1 MPSINA
7 RPHLFSVSLPM
18 APLPPADEPAAAV
31 APLSTPP
38 RPIRSIQPP
47 LGLQGRLK
55 ENAQGVPAADTPA
68 SVVANQFATRPTLRS
83 VVAAQLDS
91 LLNQRYPTLSFNSAN
106 TALAVP
112 ISTDPLQYA
121 LTPLLD
127 LALEHMA
134 SGGELALPE
143 GAKWVSRDTATTLKV
158 VDASGNR
165 ATPLDTYSMELA
177 IRSLRPN
184 LKAAYA
190 DALSHY
196 WGQDAFAGTSR
207 WRWLSD
213 TLNDTLRIAGLQQPG
228 LSATQRETL
237 DQITRYPDVSER
249 NSRYGESAA
258 RAFIVDTT
266 LEQAGITATHS
277 DPSLLITRNIGGET
291 LVLHATAAGK
301 VTPYASLEA
310 FTQAWEHQLN
320 QSFKFDRLTWKR
332 REPDGNIFD
341 TQAAVILDR
350 QLQNLDAIQ
359 LPANSRAGDL
369 EQLFS
374 QASDTAMWFN
384 NTAST
389 RPRDLPGWLTQA
401 TDAERFAYQR
411 QALELA
417 SSVQRNQGRT
427 FLTDIPDIRT
437 YAEQQLNAHLASKG
451 YAAKDLEVT
460 FKVPVGDLGSGYI
473 EPVKMSLVDMALE
486 NLAGLP
492 AGAMDV
498 RLRGQLIKDPELPQ
512 MLKDLI
518 TTIDIGKHYPALLN
532 QHLLSDTDEARAR
545 AKLFIE
551 QVPLQL
557 NLQALE
563 LKLKGEAGIT
573 DTGYRLV
580 EAVTRPGTG
589 PREVDGQAITLRPL
603 AFVRKPGAT
612 PDVVANMFLI
622 EPQNPAYGPHLL
634 YRPQLSPVLQEF
646 ASRDALLAAIQAP
659 GPLQQSVLAWLPSD
673 KVRAIYG
680 NGGFKTPHIARYGV
694 FNEFDA
700 PATPAP
706 TSLAIDGYGACEKL
720 RKDLRDGMLMQH
732 LFTTNTQS
740 LITLAQGQST
750 SDIQSRWA
758 SYKELGWLLFNT
770 LLPVLR
776 GPGAMAGWL
785 LQLASVENDIRQA
798 SDPNNSDPAGAMV
811 DLLVNVATLLSHATP
826 VRPPERAVGNVPF
839 NQRPEVSS
847 PLRRPAGD
855 TSQVPRVVVEPDA
868 APVAKGLLTHDQPF
882 DFSFSSP
889 RDLSPSQRAHIQS
902 FSVPKPTGTTTP
914 IQSGARAG
922 LYLVDG
928 KLHACI
934 ENHWYRVARDLD
946 GPFVI
951 NEQNRTLTGPPLTR
965 DAKRQW
971 QFDTR
976 PKLRGGMPRASERMK
991 ATLDRNIELSDAM
1004 LRRYAEQV
1012 ASMQPLVG
1020 AIETS
1025 DMRLNETDEALRK
1038 SNKTLRTLWGLVN
1051 SGERGTGFAQ
1061 QYQQELRKNKDLSTL
1076 MRMRFEDDQKNANA
1090 MLAHRRIAIQ
1100 ALSSDNPAMN
1110 FNLFREKRGD
1120 QYKAIA
1126 ATLLSRTID
1135 HVYVNDQFTHAKSG
1149 EPLAKLIERTQRN
1162 EPGAYADLIENMAD
1176 HVERLGRQIEA
1187 AQAYNQVLN
1196 EWKSDCP
1203 GNKKLA
1209 EAFIKE
1215 FPQPPANQVF
1225 TATMERLSALR
1236 ELSLD
1241 RTIDPRSPEEAFFR
1255 DRFNQADLNAAANS
1269 HIELQQHEGY
1279 TGEER
1284 IAVLSNLI
1292 EKYQAEFNNAHA
1304 LQETGPD
1311 SVRVFYG
1318 KRYLECLQEV
1328 ITQAQVELADLMR
1341 EEQHLPPVAPRR
1353 DDRARKSLNKKVFK
1367 TRDKQTLVGTLRDTQ
1382 PGQDIPII
1390 DVLDSRTGQPL
1401 SSYSWHSTEGDW
1413 VRIVNA
1419 EPVSSPS
1426 VPSPKPLSASIGT
1439 ARKLMGEQAGIERS
1453 IQFQKKKLDDP
1464 ARRETVNP
1472 RDWSDMLEAQADQ
1485 LEQVAQDAQAN
1496 HGAASETKALVETW
1510 KNAAKAMRERAIMH
1524 RCDGYLRQ
1532 LPRAEN
1538 IDYLWTHGRVDIGL
1552 VTRGKKLKGADFLT
1566 EYAVR
1571 EKNSTNVLWY
1581 AHFHYPNTT
1590 TARNTYSAAHLKL
1603 PEQRYMT
1610 QKDLVE
1616 NAGRNNQP
1624 FNSIVRAKIEPPLD
1638 QKLFLKL

>member
-1 MPSINA
+1 M
-7 RPHLFSVSLPM
+7 
-18 APLPPADEPAAAV
+18 
-31 APLSTPP
+31 
-38 RPIRSIQPP
+38 RSIRPP
-47 LGLQGRLK
+47 SGLQGRSL
-55 ENAQGVPAADTPA
+55 NHAQSTPAADTPA
-68 SVVANQFATRPTLRS
+68 SAVANQFATRPTLRA
-83 VVAAQLDS
+83 VVAGQLDA
-91 LLNQRYPTLSFNSAN
+91 LLNRHYPTLNFDSAN
-106 TALAVP
+106 TSLAVP
-112 ISTDPLQYA
+112 IATDSLQYT

-134 SGGELALPE
+134 NGSELLFPE
-143 GAKWVSRDTATTLKV
+143 NAKWVKSDTAASLKV
-158 VDASGNR
+158 VDATGNR
-165 ATPLDTYSMELA
+165 AAPLDSYSLELA

-196 WGQDAFAGTSR
+196 WGQEAFTGTSR

-228 LSATQRETL
+228 LSAIQRETL
-237 DQITRYPDVSER
+237 DQVTRYPDANER
-249 NSRYGESAA
+249 SRRYGESAA
-258 RAFIVDTT
+258 RVFIVDTT
-266 LEQAGITATHS
+266 LRQSGVTATQAS
-277 DPSLLITRNIGGET
+277 PDLLITREVGGQT
-291 LVLHATAAGK
+291 LVLHTTAAGK
-301 VTPYASLEA
+301 VTPYASLA
-310 FTQAWEHQLN
+310 DFAQAWGRQLN
-320 QSFKFDRLTWKR
+320 QSFKFDHLTWKR

-341 TQAAVILDR
+341 TQAAVMLDR

-359 LPANSRAGDL
+359 LPANSHAPDL

-374 QASDTAMWFN
+374 QASDTAYWFST
-384 NTAST
+384 TASSQ
-389 RPRDLPGWLTQA
+389 RGNLPAWLTRA
-401 TDAERFAYQR
+401 SDAERFAYQR
-411 QALELA
+411 QALALA
-417 SSVQRNQGRT
+417 GSVQRNQGRT
-427 FLTDIPDIRT
+427 FLTGIPDIRT
-437 YAEQQLNAHLASKG
+437 YAEQQLNAHLAAKG
-451 YAAKDLEVT
+451 YVAKDLEVT
-460 FKVPVGDLGSGYI
+460 FKVPVGNMGSGYI
-473 EPVKMSLVDMALE
+473 EPVKMSLVDMALQ

-492 AGAMDV
+492 SGAMDV
-498 RLRGQLIKDPELPQ
+498 RVRGQLIKDPQLPQ

-518 TTIDIGKHYPALLN
+518 TTIDIGKHYPALLD

-545 AKLFIE
+545 AHLFIE

-557 NLQALE
+557 TMQALE

-573 DTGYRLV
+573 HTGYRFV

-622 EPQNPAYGPHLL
+622 EPQNPAHGPHLL

-659 GPLQQSVLAWLPSD
+659 GPLQQSILAWLPSG
-673 KVRAIYG
+673 KVRAVYG
-680 NGGFKTPHIARYGV
+680 NGGFKTPHIARYGL

-706 TSLAIDGYGACEKL
+706 TALAIDGYGAAEKL
-720 RKDLRDGMLMQH
+720 RKDFRDGKLMQY
-732 LFTTNTQS
+732 LFNSNAQS
-740 LITLAQGQST
+740 LITLAQSQST
-750 SDIQSRWA
+750 SDAQSRWA

-785 LQLASVENDIRQA
+785 LQMASVEDDIKQA
-798 SDPNNSDPAGAMV
+798 SAPDNPDPAKAMV
-811 DLLVNVATLLSHATP
+811 SLLVNVATLLSHATP
-826 VRPPERAVGNVPF
+826 VRPPERPVGNIPF

-847 PLRRPAGD
+847 PLRRAAGD
-855 TSQVPRVVVEPDA
+855 TSQVPQALVEQDTAAVV
-868 APVAKGLLTHDQPF
+868 KGMLTNDHTF

-889 RDLSPSQRAHIQS
+889 RDLTPSQRAYLQS
-902 FSVPKPTGTTTP
+902 FSVPKPAGASTA
-914 IQSGARAG
+914 IRSGAWAG
-922 LYLVDG
+922 LYLVDD
-928 KLHACI
+928 KLHAFI
-934 ENHWYRVARDLD
+934 ENQWFRVARDLD

-951 NEQNRTLTGPPLTR
+951 NEQNKTLTGPPLTR
-965 DAKRQW
+965 DAKGQW
-971 QFDTR
+971 RFDTR
-976 PKLRGGMPRASERMK
+976 PKLRGGMPRVGERVK

-1004 LRRYAEQV
+1004 LRQYAEQV
-1012 ASMQPLVG
+1012 ALMQPLVG
-1020 AIETS
+1020 TIETS
-1025 DMRLNETDEALRK
+1025 DKRLNETDESLRK
-1038 SNKTLRTLWGLVN
+1038 SNKALRTLWGLVN
-1051 SGERGTGFAQ
+1051 SGDRGASFVE
-1061 QYQQELRKNKDLSTL
+1061 QYQRELRQNRDLATL
-1076 MRMRFEDDQKNANA
+1076 MRMRFEDDQKNANT
-1090 MLAHRRIAIQ
+1090 MLAHRRRAIQ

-1126 ATLLSRTID
+1126 ATLLSRAID
-1135 HVYVNDQFTHAKSG
+1135 HLYVNDQFTHSKAG
-1149 EPLAKLIERTQRN
+1149 EPLAKLIERTHRN
-1162 EPGAYADLIENMAD
+1162 EPDAYNDLIENMAD
-1176 HVERLGRQIEA
+1176 HVERLGRQIQA
-1187 AQAYNQVLN
+1187 VDAYNQLLN
-1196 EWKSDCP
+1196 EWKNDSP
-1203 GNKKLA
+1203 ANKKRA

-1215 FPQPPANQVF
+1215 FPQPSANQVF

-1241 RTIDPRSPEEAFFR
+1241 RTTEPRSPEEAFFR
-1255 DRFNQADLNAAANS
+1255 ERFNQTDLNAAANS

-1311 SVRVFYG
+1311 SVRAFYG

-1328 ITQAQVELADLMR
+1328 IAQAQVELADLMR

-1367 TRDKQTLVGTLRDTQ
+1367 TRDKQTLVGTLREAQ

-1401 SSYSWHSTEGDW
+1401 TSYSWHSTEGDW
-1413 VRIVNA
+1413 VQIVNA
-1419 EPVSSPS
+1419 RPVSPAP

-1439 ARKLMGEQAGIERS
+1439 ARKLMAEQAGIERS

-1464 ARRETVNP
+1464 ARRDTVNP

-1510 KNAAKAMRERAIMH
+1510 KSAAKAMRERAITH

-1538 IDYLWTHGRVDIGL
+1538 IDYLWTHGRVDISL
-1552 VTRGKKLKGADFLT
+1552 VKRGKKLKGADFLT
-1566 EYAVR
+1566 EYAIR
-1571 EKNSTNVLWY
+1571 EKNSVNVLWY

-1590 TARNTYSAAHLKL
+1590 TAQNAYSAAHLKL

-1638 QKLFLKL
+1638 QKLFLTL